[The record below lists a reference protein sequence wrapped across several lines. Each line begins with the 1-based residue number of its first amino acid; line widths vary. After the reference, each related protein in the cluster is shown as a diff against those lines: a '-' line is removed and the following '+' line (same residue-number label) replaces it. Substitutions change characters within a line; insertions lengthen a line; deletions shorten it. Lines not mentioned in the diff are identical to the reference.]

1 MLCPGSW
8 QGSVLAQGREHCAP
22 RKRCYQSRPYGGVSA
37 ECARKRR
44 AAANTTR
51 DVQVPQRE
59 HPAIAMRLQV
69 DFHSGS
75 ATAALRSEGTA
86 GVGKVRLARP
96 PTEVPPA
103 CRSGAVTGDPRGPLT
118 AGRRFPLHPQVT
130 LATQCDS
137 EEFARRL
144 PELAR
149 AWQGPM
155 VVAVLLRT
163 WGEAQDVSR
172 ALRDSPVLSKCDTAA
187 RLTPFAPS
195 PHRTHSE
202 DCSANMRSRHLSA
215 GATHVRQ
222 LSHITRVSLSGGQ
235 VGGRAPADFRGGQG

>member
-1 MLCPGSW
+1 MGGARHDEDMLCPGSW

-44 AAANTTR
+44 TAANTTR

-69 DFHSGS
+69 DFHSGT
-75 ATAALRSEGTA
+75 ATADLRSEGTA

-96 PTEVPPA
+96 PTVMPH
-103 CRSGAVTGDPRGPLT
+103 TGDLRSYT
-118 AGRRFPLHPQVT
+118 HAGRRLPLHRQVT

-163 WGEAQDVSR
+163 WDEAHDVSR
-172 ALRDSPVLSKCDTAA
+172 ALRGSPVLSRCETASG
-187 RLTPFAPS
+187 LTPCEHAPNVTS
-195 PHRTHSE
+195 LQTPPRTYALSHRT
-202 DCSANMRSRHLSA
+202 
-215 GATHVRQ
+215 
-222 LSHITRVSLSGGQ
+222 VSPSVVGQ
-235 VGGRAPADFRGGQG
+235 VGGRAPAGFHV